1 VSFLSP
7 CTDGF
12 SYISFNNPFFRPL
25 VHRISPPAACSAL
38 PVYAPI
44 TVAFYVAARM
54 KQIAQF
60 VF

>member
-7 CTDGF
+7 CSNGF
-12 SYISFNNPFFRPL
+12 SDISFNNPFFRPL
-25 VHRISPPAACSAL
+25 VHWLTPSSAGPAL